1 MLGGAL
7 KRQPFPVPWG
17 LFIVLAV
24 YALLV
29 LGYVWAT
36 YWNSPEYLA
45 AEHYAEAADLL
56 GLDDGKTASSEI
68 VLSAYKH
75 YLEAARLVPRAE
87 VLHKRVEAMRWRLDE
102 HHYKL
107 DHDLQMRAEAVA
119 MLWQRIQQEQDPILV
134 VGARD
139 RGWQPAQL
147 LEGPGRSFLYALPG
161 GLVIILIWGWTR
173 YSSRRVRAQEHEK
186 ELKQIEA
193 DVAAVEAERARGSK
207 AGLQK
212 QKRPAPKTRR

>member
-1 MLGGAL
+1 L
-7 KRQPFPVPWG
+7 KRQPFPVPYG

-45 AEHYAEAADLL
+45 AEHYAQASDLL
-56 GLDDGKTASSEI
+56 GLDDGKTASKEI
-68 VLSAYKH
+68 LLSAYNH
-75 YLEAARLVPRAE
+75 YLEAARLVPRAL

-102 HHYKL
+102 RGFKL
-107 DHDLQMRAEAVA
+107 DHDMQMRAEAVS

-173 YSSRRVRAQEHEK
+173 FSGRRVREQDREK

-193 DVAAVEAERARGSK
+193 DNAAIAAERVRGSK
-207 AGLQK
+207 AGLKK
-212 QKRPAPKTRR
+212 QRSKNRSP